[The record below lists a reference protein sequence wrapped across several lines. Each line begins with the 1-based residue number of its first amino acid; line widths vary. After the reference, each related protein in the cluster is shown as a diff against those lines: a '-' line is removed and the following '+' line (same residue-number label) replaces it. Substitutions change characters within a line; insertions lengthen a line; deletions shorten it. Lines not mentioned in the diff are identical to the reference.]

1 MPVIAVANPKGG
13 AGKSTTTLVL
23 ATTLARQGASVT
35 VLDCDRN
42 QPIAGWKSGPTAN
55 PVIVDSATDEETFKA
70 KLDEHRTKRQFVFV
84 DLEGTASRLMSRALF
99 RAHLVII
106 PIQASPTDAE
116 LAARAIHL
124 IKDEGDAFD
133 KVIPYRVLFTRT
145 SPVIA
150 TKLEKAI
157 LAQLNGGEIP
167 QFKNH
172 LNERAAFKSM
182 FYHQLDLEEL
192 DEGEVNGLPKAR
204 QNAAQLTEE
213 LVALVMQKELAA

>member
-23 ATTLARQGASVT
+23 ATTLARQGATVT

-42 QPIAGWKSGPTAN
+42 QPIAGWRAGGSKN
-55 PVIVDSATDEETFKA
+55 PVTVDSATDEESFKE
-70 KLDEHRTKRQFVFV
+70 KLDAHRRQQQFVFV

-116 LAARAIHL
+116 LAAKAIHL
-124 IKDEGDAFD
+124 IKDEGESFD

-145 SPVIA
+145 SPQIT

-157 LAQLNGGEIP
+157 LAQLQGGDIP
-167 QFKNH
+167 HFSAH

-182 FYHQLDLEEL
+182 FFHQLDLDEL
-192 DEGEVNGLPKAR
+192 DPAEVNGLPQAR
-204 QNAAQLTEE
+204 KNALHLTGE
-213 LVALVMQKELAA
+213 LVDLVAQKEASE

>member
-35 VLDCDRN
+35 ILDCDRN
-42 QPIAGWKSGPTAN
+42 QPIAGWRGGRSKN
-55 PVIVDSATDEETFKA
+55 PVIVDSATDEESFKE
-70 KLDEHRTKRQFVFV
+70 KLDAHRRTQQFVFV

-133 KVIPYRVLFTRT
+133 KSIPYRVLFTRT
-145 SPVIA
+145 SPQIA
-150 TKLEKAI
+150 SRLEKAI
-157 LAQLNGGEIP
+157 LSQLKAGDIP
-167 QFKNH
+167 QFGAH

-192 DEGEVNGLPKAR
+192 DPAEVNGLPQAR
-204 QNAAQLTEE
+204 DNALRLTEE
-213 LVALVMQKELAA
+213 LVNIVVEKDAAA

>member
-35 VLDCDRN
+35 ILDCDRN
-42 QPIAGWKSGPTAN
+42 QPIAGWRGGESKN
-55 PVIVDSATDEETFKA
+55 PVIVDSATDEETFKT
-70 KLDEHRTKRQFVFV
+70 KLDHHRTTKQFVFV

-145 SPVIA
+145 SPVIT

-167 QFKNH
+167 QFRAH

-182 FYHQLDLEEL
+182 FFHQLDLDEL

-204 QNAAQLTEE
+204 ENALQLTAE
-213 LVALVMQKELAA
+213 LISLVTEQEKAA

>member
-35 VLDCDRN
+35 ILDCDRN
-42 QPIAGWKSGPTAN
+42 QPIAGWRSGPSSN
-55 PVIVDSATDEETFKA
+55 PVVVDSATDEETFKA
-70 KLDEHRTKRQFVFV
+70 KLDLHRTKQQFVFV

-124 IKDEGDAFD
+124 IQDEGESFD
-133 KVIPYRVLFTRT
+133 KTIPYRVLFTRT
-145 SPVIA
+145 SPAIP

-157 LAQLNGGEIP
+157 LNQLNGGEIP
-167 QFKNH
+167 LFKNH

-182 FYHQLDLEEL
+182 FYHQVDLNELEES
-192 DEGEVNGLPKAR
+192 EVNGLPKAR
-204 QNAAQLTEE
+204 ENALQLAEE
-213 LVALVMQKELAA
+213 LVNLVTVQEKAA

>member
-42 QPIAGWKSGPTAN
+42 QPIAGWKAGPSKN
-55 PVIVDSATDEETFKA
+55 PVIVDSATDEEAFKT
-70 KLDEHRTKRQFVFV
+70 KLDLHRTKQQFVFV

-133 KVIPYRVLFTRT
+133 KQIPYRVLFTRT

-157 LAQLNGGEIP
+157 LAQLASGEIP

-192 DEGEVNGLPKAR
+192 EEGEVNGLPKAR
-204 QNAAQLTEE
+204 TNAMQLTEE
-213 LVALVMQKELAA
+213 LITLVAQKDMAA

>member
-35 VLDCDRN
+35 ILDCDRN
-42 QPIAGWKSGPTAN
+42 QPIAGWRAGGSQN
-55 PVIVDSATDEETFKA
+55 PVVVDSATDEETFKE
-70 KLDEHRTKRQFVFV
+70 KLDAHRRERQFVFV

-133 KVIPYRVLFTRT
+133 KLIPYRVLFTRT
-145 SPVIA
+145 SPQIT
-150 TKLEKAI
+150 TKLERAI
-157 LAQLNGGEIP
+157 LAQLQAGDIP
-167 QFKNH
+167 QFSAH
-172 LNERAAFKSM
+172 LNERSAFKSM
-182 FYHQLDLEEL
+182 FYHQLDLDEL
-192 DEGEVNGLPKAR
+192 DPADVNGLPQAR
-204 QNAAQLTEE
+204 ENALRLTGE
-213 LVALVMQKELAA
+213 LVNIVVEKGVAA

>member
-23 ATTLARQGASVT
+23 ATTLASQGASVT

-42 QPIAGWKSGPTAN
+42 QPIAGWRAGGSKN
-55 PVIVDSATDEETFKA
+55 PLVVDSATDEESFKE
-70 KLDEHRTKRQFVFV
+70 KLDRHRREQQFVFV

-116 LAARAIHL
+116 LAARAVHL
-124 IKDEGDAFD
+124 IKDEGESFD
-133 KVIPYRVLFTRT
+133 KTIPYRVLFTRT
-145 SPVIA
+145 SQAIP

-157 LAQLNGGEIP
+157 LAQLKGGGIP
-167 QFKNH
+167 HFATA

-182 FYHQLDLEEL
+182 FYHQLDLQEL
-192 DEGEVNGLPKAR
+192 DAADVNGLPQAR
-204 QNAAQLTEE
+204 DNAFRLTEE
-213 LVALVMQKELAA
+213 LINLVTEKEIAA

>member
-35 VLDCDRN
+35 ILDCDRN
-42 QPIAGWKSGPTAN
+42 QPIAGWRSGTSTN
-55 PVIVDSATDEETFKA
+55 PVVVDSATDEETFKA
-70 KLDEHRTKRQFVFV
+70 KLDLHRTKQQFVFV

-124 IKDEGDAFD
+124 IKDEGESFD

-145 SPVIA
+145 SPAIP

-167 QFKNH
+167 LFHNH

-182 FYHQLDLEEL
+182 FYHQVDLTEL
-192 DEGEVNGLPKAR
+192 DESEVNGLPKAR
-204 QNAAQLTEE
+204 ENAIQLAGELINLVTEQE
-213 LVALVMQKELAA
+213 KAA

>member
-23 ATTLARQGASVT
+23 ATTLANQGASVT

-42 QPIAGWKSGPTAN
+42 QPIAGWRAGGSKN
-55 PVIVDSATDEETFKA
+55 PVIVDSATDEESFKE
-70 KLDEHRTKRQFVFV
+70 KLDEHRRQRQFVFV

-99 RAHLVII
+99 RAHLAII

-124 IKDEGDAFD
+124 IKDEGESFD

-145 SPVIA
+145 SQAIP

-157 LAQLNGGEIP
+157 LSQLKSGDVP
-167 QFKNH
+167 HFRTA

-182 FYHQLDLEEL
+182 FYHQLDLQEL
-192 DEGEVNGLPKAR
+192 DASEVNGLPQAR
-204 QNAAQLTEE
+204 ENALRLTEE
-213 LVALVMQKELAA
+213 LINLVTEQDAAA

>member
-35 VLDCDRN
+35 ILDCDRN
-42 QPIAGWKSGPTAN
+42 QPIAGWRAGGSQN
-55 PVIVDSATDEETFKA
+55 PVIVDSATDEESFKQ
-70 KLDEHRTKRQFVFV
+70 KLDEHRRLRQFVFV

-133 KVIPYRVLFTRT
+133 KTIPFRVLFTRT
-145 SPVIA
+145 SPQIP

-157 LAQLNGGEIP
+157 IKQLQAGSIP
-167 QFKNH
+167 QFKSH

-182 FYHQLDLEEL
+182 FFHQLDLQEL
-192 DEGEVNGLPKAR
+192 DPAEVNGLPQAR
-204 QNAAQLTEE
+204 DNALRLTEE
-213 LVALVMQKELAA
+213 LVDIVIEKEAAE

>member
-23 ATTLARQGASVT
+23 ATTLASQGASVT

-42 QPIAGWKSGPTAN
+42 QPIAGWRAGRSKN
-55 PVIVDSATDEETFKA
+55 PVIVDSATDEESFKE
-70 KLDEHRTKRQFVFV
+70 KLDMHRRERQFVFV

-116 LAARAIHL
+116 LAARAVHL
-124 IKDEGDAFD
+124 IKDEGESFD
-133 KVIPYRVLFTRT
+133 KTIPYRVLFTRT
-145 SPVIA
+145 SPAIP

-157 LAQLNGGEIP
+157 LAQLQGNEVP
-167 QFKNH
+167 HFRTH
-172 LNERAAFKSM
+172 LNERSAFKSM
-182 FYHQLDLEEL
+182 FFRQADLHEL
-192 DEGEVNGLPKAR
+192 DPAEVNGLPQAR
-204 QNAAQLTEE
+204 ENALRLTEE
-213 LVALVMQKELAA
+213 LINLVTEKDVAA

>member
-23 ATTLARQGASVT
+23 ATTLASQGATVT

-42 QPIAGWKSGPTAN
+42 QPIAGWRAGGSRN
-55 PVIVDSATDEETFKA
+55 PLVVDSATDEESFKE
-70 KLDEHRTKRQFVFV
+70 KLDQHRRERQFVFV

-124 IKDEGDAFD
+124 IKDEGESFD
-133 KVIPYRVLFTRT
+133 KIIPYQVLFTRT
-145 SPVIA
+145 SPQIA

-157 LAQLNGGEIP
+157 LAQLKGNGIP
-167 QFKNH
+167 HFNTH
-172 LNERAAFKSM
+172 LNERSAFKSM
-182 FYHQLDLEEL
+182 FFSQLDLQEL
-192 DEGEVNGLPKAR
+192 DPADVNGLPQAR
-204 QNAAQLTEE
+204 DNALRLTEE
-213 LVALVMQKELAA
+213 LINLVTQKEAAE